1 MSNNDIFKIPDSPVP
16 RKRGR
21 PAKSQPSSPSASPSP
36 TRTSSESPMSSP
48 TCSPYSPRVTR
59 QTKDKFSSSEEESSN
74 KLNNAFIDITS
85 SPEEKQA
92 KAEGQQV
99 YNSPPNKASTTT
111 GKKSTRNDFLCNSNF
126 DFQNMEPTP
135 FHEHQTGAQCG
146 LHALRNGLQIN
157 SNLDRAYMEKVSDNC
172 RKIKHSTLRADGHYY
187 DVKNGG
193 WYSSFLMQE
202 ILSIFGLPIKTY
214 KYLSVTHPIRR
225 KTNPASCII
234 IVTLTG
240 LPGTQHYFALRR
252 FFDGGALWNLNSFF
266 DTPIKESNDFVDHL
280 LKTSGNEAIVVGV
293 PEGNYFARACNL
305 SFKHSNKRSDL
316 EPEAFPFQLVEQQ
329 VTPDQVPI
337 QMDVEFASQTEIIID
352 ETPDSE
358 MDLEIEALMHNN
370 PINYS
375 QDFIQLMNGEVR
387 TIICSFQQLLSQFD
401 IQLIDVP
408 SDGHCFIS
416 TIIKYFALIHQREIT
431 IRQVEHDYLALH
443 RNEETNSLIFEMY
456 GAMKSATSNDIQFKY
471 TKEQIEASLWRDF
484 DRYFKEKK
492 FAFNDYLEI
501 IIQFACKVFKI
512 DILLIQCQS
521 FHEVE
526 DRNTNTEYTL
536 IRYLFNEPQH
546 GNSFIT
552 LFRTSRSEISHYQL
566 LIPSSYDINFTTR
579 DNIIRHIIGVKTE
592 EYIDLKCDSETQS
605 IASNDSIS
613 QDSSSSFSSNA
624 SFNSSASSSSSKSK
638 FKRKTNFTSGK
649 KNKKAVAKNLKALE
663 KRQMETFDQKEDRR
677 RIARERFAKKS
688 EIEKD
693 LLRVN
698 AKYKMKVE
706 RTKLPESSKK
716 VINLL
721 KKIWHLHNLIKETPE
736 QESARLFREKNSKI
750 EQRNREDDIKK
761 LARLEKDAK
770 YHFESYE
777 SMTVDE
783 KIEFLNKVNIKREQE
798 SEEQRTVRLE
808 KKKIYDRERRANRT
822 EDQKQFEK
830 DYQKNYREFNKER
843 QKNEKI
849 DYENCPGF
857 FDRNNFD
864 EGQYQEHYL
873 GPMNQECENCGS
885 LNFEAERVNGH
896 FSICCHNG
904 KIKLETPM
912 WPRDLSNLYEGKGL
926 PQEVAAKAKERKPRI
941 EVEPDKY
948 DKPKVIK
955 SSNDFG
961 ENIRT
966 YNNSFAFAST
976 SVKLPEP
983 FRNMKNNAGNT
994 FVKIQGKFIILD
1006 FRKIFEIKFKSILD
1020 T

>member
-1 MSNNDIFKIPDSPVP
+1 MSNNDSFKIPDSPVP

-21 PAKSQPSSPSASPSP
+21 PAKSQPSSPTASPSP
-36 TRTSSESPMSSP
+36 TRSSSDSPMSSP
-48 TCSPYSPRVTR
+48 ICSPYSPRVTR

-74 KLNNAFIDITS
+74 KLNNAFIDMTS

-99 YNSPPNKASTTT
+99 YNSPPNKATTAT

-126 DFQNMEPTP
+126 DFQHMEPTP

-157 SNLDRAYMEKVSDNC
+157 SNLDRAYMEKVGDNC

-202 ILSIFGLPIKTY
+202 ILSSFGLPIKTY

-225 KTNPASCII
+225 ETNPASCII

-252 FFDGGALWNLNSFF
+252 FFDGGALWNLNSFLNA
-266 DTPIKESNDFVDHL
+266 PLKESNDFVDNL

-305 SFKHSNKRSDL
+305 SFKHPNKRSDL

-329 VTPDQVPI
+329 VTPDPVPT
-337 QMDVEFASQTEIIID
+337 QMDVELASQTEIIID
-352 ETPDSE
+352 ETPDTE
-358 MDLEIEALMHNN
+358 MDLEIEELLQDN

-375 QDFIQLMNGEVR
+375 QDFRQLMNGEEN
-387 TIICSFQQLLSQFD
+387 TFICSFQQLLTQYD

-416 TIIKYFALIHQREIT
+416 TIIKYFSLIHQREIT
-431 IRQVEHDYLALH
+431 IRQVEQDYLALH
-443 RNEETNSLIFEMY
+443 RNERTNLLIFEMY
-456 GAMKSATSNDIQFKY
+456 GAMKSASSNDNQFEY

-512 DILLIQCQS
+512 DILLIQSQS
-521 FHEVE
+521 YHEVE

-536 IRYLFNEPQH
+536 IRNLFNDPQH

-566 LIPSSYDINFTTR
+566 LIPSSYDINLTTR
-579 DNIIRHIIGVKTE
+579 ENIIRHIIDVKTE

-605 IASNDSIS
+605 LTSNDSIS
-613 QDSSSSFSSNA
+613 QDINSSFSSNS
-624 SFNSSASSSSSKSK
+624 SFNSSVSSTNSQKK
-638 FKRKTNFTSGK
+638 FKRKTHFTSGK
-649 KNKKAVAKNLKALE
+649 TNRKAIAKNQKAFD
-663 KRQMETFDQKEDRR
+663 KRQIETYIQKDERR
-677 RIARERFAKKS
+677 RKARERYAKKS
-688 EIEKD
+688 EIEND
-693 LLRVN
+693 LRKAN
-698 AKYKMKVE
+698 DKYRKQIE
-706 RTKLPESSKK
+706 RSKIPESSKK

-721 KKIWHLHNLIKETPE
+721 KKIWHLHNLLKETPE
-736 QESARLFREKNSKI
+736 QEFTRLSKQKKCMNEKRLK
-750 EQRNREDDIKK
+750 ETDLEK
-761 LARLEKDAK
+761 LERLERDAIR
-770 YHFESYE
+770 HVENYE
-777 SMTVDE
+777 SMTVEE
-783 KIEFLNKVNIKREQE
+783 KIEFLNKVNKKREHE
-798 SEEQRTVRLE
+798 SEEQRTARLE
-808 KKKIYDRERRANRT
+808 KKKIYNRERRANRT

-864 EGQYQEHYL
+864 EGQYVEHYL
-873 GPMNQECENCGS
+873 GPMNHECENCGS
-885 LNFEAERVNGH
+885 LNFEAEKVDGH

-912 WPRDLSNLYEGKGL
+912 WPRSLSNLYEGKGL

-941 EVEPDKY
+941 EVEPERPE
-948 DKPKVIK
+948 KPKIVK

-994 FVKIQGKFIILD
+994 FVKIQGKI
-1006 FRKIFEIKFKSILD
+1006 EINVRMEN
-1020 T
+1020 

>member
-1 MSNNDIFKIPDSPVP
+1 MSNNDNFKIPDSPVP

-59 QTKDKFSSSEEESSN
+59 QTKDKFSSSEEESRN
-74 KLNNAFIDITS
+74 ELNNAFIDMTS

-99 YNSPPNKASTTT
+99 YNSPPHKATTTT

-202 ILSIFGLPIKTY
+202 ILSSFGLPIKTY

-225 KTNPASCII
+225 ETNPASCII

-266 DTPIKESNDFVDHL
+266 NAPIKESNDFVDHL
-280 LKTSGNEAIVVGV
+280 LKTRGNEAIAVGV

-305 SFKHSNKRSDL
+305 SFKHPNKRSDL

-329 VTPDQVPI
+329 VTPDPVPTL
-337 QMDVEFASQTEIIID
+337 MDVEFASQIEIIVD
-352 ETPDSE
+352 ETPDTE
-358 MDLEIEALMHNN
+358 MDIEIEALMQNN

-375 QDFIQLMNGEVR
+375 QDFIQLMNGEER
-387 TIICSFQQLLSQFD
+387 TIICSFQQLLTQYD

-416 TIIKYFALIHQREIT
+416 TIIKYFALIHQRVIT
-431 IRQVEHDYLALH
+431 IRQVEQDYLALH
-443 RNEETNSLIFEMY
+443 QNEETNSLIFEMY
-456 GAMKSATSNDIQFKY
+456 GAIKTASSNDIQFKY

-521 FHEVE
+521 YHEVE
-526 DRNTNTEYTL
+526 DRNSNTEYTL
-536 IRYLFNEPQH
+536 IRNLFNEPQH
-546 GNSFIT
+546 GNTFIT
-552 LFRTSRSEISHYQL
+552 LLRTSRSEISHYQL
-566 LIPSSYDINFTTR
+566 LIPSSYDINLTTR
-579 DNIIRHIIGVKTE
+579 ENIIRHIIDVKTE
-592 EYIDLKCDSETQS
+592 EYIDIKCDSETQS
-605 IASNDSIS
+605 LASNDSIS
-613 QDSSSSFSSNA
+613 QESSSSFSSSA
-624 SFNSSASSSSSKSK
+624 SFNSSASSTNSQKK
-638 FKRKTNFTSGK
+638 FKRKTHFTSGK
-649 KNKKAVAKNLKALE
+649 TNRKAIAKNQKAFD
-663 KRQMETFDQKEDRR
+663 KRQLETDIQKDERR
-677 RIARERFAKKS
+677 RKARERYAKKS
-688 EIEKD
+688 EIEID
-693 LLRVN
+693 LRKAN
-698 AKYKMKVE
+698 NKFRMQIE
-706 RTKLPESSKK
+706 RSKIPESSKK

-721 KKIWHLHNLIKETPE
+721 KKIWHLHNLLKETPE
-736 QESARLFREKNSKI
+736 QEFTRLSKQKKCMKEKIDRET
-750 EQRNREDDIKK
+750 ELEK
-761 LARLEKDAK
+761 LSRLEKDANR
-770 YHFESYE
+770 HFENYG
-777 SMTVDE
+777 SMSHSE
-783 KIEFLNKVNIKREQE
+783 KMEFLNIEKLKRDQE
-798 SEEQRTVRLE
+798 SEDLRKKRLE
-808 KKKIYDRERRANRT
+808 KLRLYAQERRAKMS

-830 DYQKNYREFNKER
+830 DKQKNYREFAKER
-843 QKNEKI
+843 KKKEKI
-849 DYENCPGF
+849 DYENCPGY

-873 GPMNQECENCGS
+873 GPMNHECVNCGS
-885 LNFEAERVNGH
+885 LNFEAEKVDGH

-912 WPRDLSNLYEGKGL
+912 WPRALSNLYEGKGL

-941 EVEPDKY
+941 EVEPERPE
-948 DKPKVIK
+948 KPKIAK

-994 FVKIQGKFIILD
+994 FVKIQGKF
-1006 FRKIFEIKFKSILD
+1006 K

>member
-1 MSNNDIFKIPDSPVP
+1 MSNNDSFKIPDSPVP

-21 PAKSQPSSPSASPSP
+21 PAKSQPSSPSAFPSP

-59 QTKDKFSSSEEESSN
+59 QSKDKFSNGEEESSN
-74 KLNNAFIDITS
+74 SLNNAFIDMTS

-99 YNSPPNKASTTT
+99 YNSPPNKATTTT
-111 GKKSTRNDFLCNSNF
+111 GKKSTRNDFLCKSNF
-126 DFQNMEPTP
+126 DFQNKEPTP

-266 DTPIKESNDFVDHL
+266 NAPIKESNDFVDNL

-316 EPEAFPFQLVEQQ
+316 EPEAFPFQLVEQ
-329 VTPDQVPI
+329 VTPDPVPT
-337 QMDVEFASQTEIIID
+337 QMDVEFASQIEIIVD
-352 ETPDSE
+352 ETPDTE
-358 MDLEIEALMHNN
+358 MDFEIEALMLNN

-375 QDFIQLMNGEVR
+375 QDFRQLMNGKEN
-387 TIICSFQQLLSQFD
+387 TIICSFQQLLTQYD

-416 TIIKYFALIHQREIT
+416 TIIKYFSLIHQREIT
-431 IRQVEHDYLALH
+431 IRQVEQDYLALH

-456 GAMKSATSNDIQFKY
+456 GAMKSASSNDIQFEY
-471 TKEQIEASLWRDF
+471 IKEQIEASLWRDF

-566 LIPSSYDINFTTR
+566 LIPSSYDINLTTR
-579 DNIIRHIIGVKTE
+579 ENIIRDIIDVKTE

-605 IASNDSIS
+605 LTSNDSIS
-613 QDSSSSFSSNA
+613 QDINSSFSSNS
-624 SFNSSASSSSSKSK
+624 SFNSSVSSTNSQKK
-638 FKRKTNFTSGK
+638 FKRKTHFTSGK
-649 KNKKAVAKNLKALE
+649 TNKKAIAKNQKAFE
-663 KRQMETFDQKEDRR
+663 KRQLETDCQKDDRR
-677 RIARERFAKKS
+677 RKARERFAKKS

-693 LLRVN
+693 LLKAN
-698 AKYKMKVE
+698 DKYRKQIDRSKI
-706 RTKLPESSKK
+706 PESSKK
-716 VINLL
+716 VCNLL
-721 KKIWHLHNLIKETPE
+721 KKIWHLHNLLKETPE
-736 QESARLFREKNSKI
+736 QEESRLLKKKNLKSEHRKLETEEARN
-750 EQRNREDDIKK
+750 
-761 LARLEKDAK
+761 ARLEK
-770 YHFESYE
+770 
-777 SMTVDE
+777 
-783 KIEFLNKVNIKREQE
+783 
-798 SEEQRTVRLE
+798 QRV
-808 KKKIYDRERRANRT
+808 YARERRAKMS

-830 DYQKNYREFNKER
+830 DQQKNYREFAKER
-843 QKNEKI
+843 KKNEKI

-864 EGQYQEHYL
+864 EGQYVEHYL

-885 LNFEAERVNGH
+885 MNFEAERVNGH

-912 WPRDLSNLYEGKGL
+912 WPRALSNLYEGKGL

-948 DKPKVIK
+948 DKPKVVK
-955 SSNDFG
+955 SSKDFG

-994 FVKIQGKFIILD
+994 FVKIQGKF
-1006 FRKIFEIKFKSILD
+1006 
-1020 T
+1020 